1 MMGSNTAIEAT
12 EALLVEEGCPLKV
25 SPERPGIRLEQ
36 AAGAIREVVGQ
47 RLEKDG
53 AILFSGFSPPGV
65 DGFQSFAGS
74 FGHPLL
80 SYEFGSTPR
89 SQVTGKGVYTSTE
102 YPAHRSIPLHNEQAY
117 TTEWPMRIWFYC
129 AQAAEKGGETPI
141 ADSRE
146 VYRRIDPALR
156 RRFSERGLSYVRN
169 YGNGLDLDWQQ
180 VFNTDSPTAVEVF
193 CRRQGIDVTWKDDGC
208 LRTAQRCQAVARHPR
223 SGDNVWFNQAH
234 LFHVSALDEEMQ
246 EILLETVGEEGLPR
260 NVYYGDGS
268 PIETSA
274 LDEIRGVLD
283 ECRVVFPWHS
293 GDVLMLD
300 NMLMA
305 HSREPF
311 SGPRKVVVAMAEGHG
326 MVCDLQSPT
335 SRGEV
340 T

>member
-1 MMGSNTAIEAT
+1 MGSSIAGRAA
-12 EALLVEEGCPLKV
+12 EALTIQEGVPLKA
-25 SPERPGIRLEQ
+25 SPLTPGTSLEQ
-36 AAGAIREVVGQ
+36 ASGAIQELVDH

-53 AILFSGFSPPGV
+53 AILFSGFSAPGV
-65 DGFQSFAGS
+65 EGFQSFAGS

-117 TTEWPMRIWFYC
+117 TTDWPMRIWFYC
-129 AQAAEKGGETPI
+129 AQAAEQGGETPI

-156 RRFSERGLSYVRN
+156 RRFSERGLTYVRN

-180 VFNTDSPTAVEVF
+180 VFNTDSAEAVEVF
-193 CRRQGIDVTWKDDGC
+193 CRWQGIDVTWKDDGC

-223 SGDNVWFNQAH
+223 TSDSVWFNQAH
-234 LFHVSALDEEMQ
+234 LFHLSALDEEMQ
-246 EILLETVGEEGLPR
+246 AILLETVGEDNLPR

-268 PIETSA
+268 AIEASA
-274 LDEIRGVLD
+274 LEEVRGVLD
-283 ECRVVFPWHS
+283 ECRVVFPWRS
-293 GDVLMLD
+293 GDILMLD

-305 HSREPF
+305 HAREPF
-311 SGPRKVVVAMAEGHG
+311 SGSRKVVVAMAEGHG
-326 MVCDLQSPT
+326 LTSNSQST
-335 SRGEV
+335 TAQEKV